1 MDMAKKSKIAKAKK
15 QMAMIEKYA
24 EKRQELKA
32 AGDYAGLA
40 KLPKD
45 SNPTRLKLRDQTDG
59 RPRGY
64 MRKFGMSRIKF
75 RDLAHQGWIPG
86 VKKASW

>member
-1 MDMAKKSKIAKAKK
+1 MAKKSKIAKANK

-24 EKRQELKA
+24 EKRQELKDV
-32 AGDYAGLA
+32 GDRVALA

-45 SNPTRLKLRDQTDG
+45 SNPTHLKLRDQMDG

-75 RDLAHQGWIPG
+75 RELAHQGLIPG

>member
-1 MDMAKKSKIAKAKK
+1 MYYGKKSKDRKSKKK
-15 QMAMIEKYA
+15 QAVLIEQYA
-24 EKRQELKA
+24 DLRRRLKQEKNYA
-32 AGDYAGLA
+32 ALV

-45 SNPTRLKLRDQTDG
+45 ANPNRLKLRDQLDG

-75 RDLAHQGWIPG
+75 RELAH
-86 VKKASW
+86 

>member
-1 MDMAKKSKIAKAKK
+1 MAKKSKIAKAKK

-24 EKRQELKA
+24 DKRQELKA
-32 AGDYAGLA
+32 AGDRTALA
-40 KLPKD
+40 KLPRD
-45 SNPTRLKLRDQTDG
+45 SNPNRLRLRDQTDG

-64 MRKFGMSRIKF
+64 MLKSRIKF
-75 RDLAHQGWIPG
+75 RELAHQGLIPG

>member
-1 MDMAKKSKIAKAKK
+1 MAKKAKIEKAKK
-15 QMAMIEKYA
+15 QAVLIEQYA
-24 EKRQELKA
+24 DLRRRLKQEKNYA
-32 AGDYAGLA
+32 ALA

-45 SNPTRLKLRDQTDG
+45 ANPNRLKLRDQLAG

-75 RDLAHQGWIPG
+75 RELAHQGLLPG
-86 VKKASW
+86 VRKASW

>member
-64 MRKFGMSRIKF
+64 MRKFGMSRIKC
-75 RDLAHQGWIPG
+75 RELAHPGLIPG